1 MASLPDE
8 IDRYCARFSSHAKD
22 VDLCAIALLQLIGQR
37 KRIVVIDE
45 THRLPAFS
53 ASNAPIPTALAA
65 LFPTEVRSTG
75 LAISYNIGAAVF
87 GGFSPMV
94 LTWLLHMTGNNMIPA
109 HFCAVFFALGLVGG
123 FMLERRT
130 LPEDGH
136 AEPGSATLSPISR
149 GDPGR

>member
-1 MASLPDE
+1 MITGSLALFLVVLYPAYYWIVKAPSMASIMTVELG
-8 IDRYCARFSSHAKD
+8 F
-22 VDLCAIALLQLIGQR
+22 ALLI
-37 KRIVVIDE
+37 
-45 THRLPAFS
+45 S